1 MRTPYYQKR
10 RKAASMP
17 ELLHLDTTD
26 VLVVGAGLAGISA
39 AVSAAEA
46 GAKVMLASAGP
57 IFSGSSFSSAT
68 WGLGMVAPESAADEE
83 DLEETILSV
92 GAGAADP
99 TLVRSFVSGIYP
111 AMQWLED
118 HDVKLKA
125 PDRPE
130 EREYIPCFDHKTRLW
145 RGLGRAE
152 FRDAMAPRLQDL
164 DVHLIEHASL
174 ARLKKA
180 DDGSIQGAIFFDGA
194 SSSFIDVPA
203 RSTIL
208 ATGGTAGLFGR
219 HIGAAKDTGCAHALA
234 KDAGAHLVNLEF
246 IQLMP
251 AILTDR
257 GPVVFNEKTFRYL
270 VLEDGEASSISR
282 DLFELRSSHGPATAR
297 LGDAAIDLAIAE
309 AGEKGAPAHYENLPD
324 PLPELDRTY
333 FSWLEGRLGH
343 PLDQSFRIALFAHAS
358 NGGIRID
365 GSGWTGVP
373 GLFAAGEATG
383 GMHGADRLGGL
394 SSANCIVFG
403 IRAGEAAAD
412 AAESV
417 SAPLEGMAGL
427 PNICSP
433 LAAKALPAIRLA
445 LDSACLA
452 PRCER
457 DLVAAQSSLHLID
470 EAIERTSLPTQ
481 DAKAI
486 FQTLEAKAALAT
498 AQEMIEA
505 MRRRRES
512 AGSHIRSDAD

>member
-297 LGDAAIDLAIAE
+297 LGRCCNRSCDS
-309 AGEKGAPAHYENLPD
+309 GGRREKGAPAHYENLPG
-324 PLPELDRTY
+324 PLPELDRAY
-333 FSWLEGRLGH
+333 FSWLEGTPRPSSRL
-343 PLDQSFRIALFAHAS
+343 RAS
-358 NGGIRID
+358 ASR
-365 GSGWTGVP
+365 
-373 GLFAAGEATG
+373 
-383 GMHGADRLGGL
+383 
-394 SSANCIVFG
+394 SSPMQAM
-403 IRAGEAAAD
+403 
-412 AAESV
+412 AESG
-417 SAPLEGMAGL
+417 S
-427 PNICSP
+427 
-433 LAAKALPAIRLA
+433 
-445 LDSACLA
+445 
-452 PRCER
+452 
-457 DLVAAQSSLHLID
+457 
-470 EAIERTSLPTQ
+470 T
-481 DAKAI
+481 
-486 FQTLEAKAALAT
+486 AT
-498 AQEMIEA
+498 AGPAYPDSSPQE
-505 MRRRRES
+505 RRQAACMVQTGSAASQAQTASYSVSGPEKPLQMTAERRLS
-512 AGSHIRSDAD
+512 AS